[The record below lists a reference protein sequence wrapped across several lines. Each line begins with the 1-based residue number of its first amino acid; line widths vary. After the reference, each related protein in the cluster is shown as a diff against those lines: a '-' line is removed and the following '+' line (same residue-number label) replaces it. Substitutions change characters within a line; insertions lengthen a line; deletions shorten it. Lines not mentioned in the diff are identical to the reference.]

1 MPPPTIAQA
10 SEPKSAGMPLLSV
23 ANAAVVP
30 VEPPRLSVEVPPADT
45 EISKPEPPASPWTIV
60 GHPIVDPRDAVEAIP
75 ASAPPPPPDS
85 IAALVWRAP
94 TIERLP
100 EKSARPPDYVSIPT
114 ATLGAHIGSRVRLRT
129 AGGKLVEGRL
139 QLMDASD
146 VVVLILRDGGSAQMR
161 IPQAGIRDA
170 MVRRSATP

>member
-1 MPPPTIAQA
+1 MTNCA
-10 SEPKSAGMPLLSV
+10 
-23 ANAAVVP
+23 
-30 VEPPRLSVEVPPADT
+30 T
-45 EISKPEPPASPWTIV
+45 PEPAVSPWTVV
-60 GHPIVDPRDAVEAIP
+60 GHPTVDPRDAVEAIP

-100 EKSARPPDYVSIPT
+100 QKTTAPQSYVSVPT
-114 ATLGAHIGSRVRLRT
+114 ATLGAHVGSRVRLVT

-139 QLMDASD
+139 QQIDATD

-170 MVRRSATP
+170 MVRRSASP